1 MPRKKMGPKGR
12 MKKPGGML
20 KKPNT
25 PGEKGRAVK
34 GMITRALATL
44 RKNKKMKGNP
54 SGKDINLLNKLK
66 PKMKKK
72 KKFMQR
78 AKA

>member
-1 MPRKKMGPKGR
+1 MPRMKMGPKGK

-25 PGEKGRAVK
+25 PGEKNRAVK
-34 GMITRALATL
+34 GFITKALADL
-44 RKNKKMKGNP
+44 RKGNKMKGNP
-54 SGKDINLLNKLK
+54 SGRDVRLLKRLA
-66 PKMKKK
+66 PKMPNKKK
-72 KKFMQR
+72 K

>member
-1 MPRKKMGPKGR
+1 MPIMKMGPKGR

-25 PGEKGRAVK
+25 PGEKGRMVK
-34 GMITRALATL
+34 GMITKALADL
-44 RKNKKMKGNP
+44 RKGKKTKGNP
-54 SGKDINLLNKLK
+54 SGKDVRLLKRLA
-66 PKMKKK
+66 PKMKNKK
-72 KKFMQR
+72 QR

>member
-1 MPRKKMGPKGR
+1 MPRMKMGPKGR

-44 RKNKKMKGNP
+44 RKNKNKKGNP
-54 SGKDINLLNKLK
+54 AGKDTNLLNNL

-72 KKFMQR
+72 NKFMKR

>member
-25 PGEKGRAVK
+25 PGEKSRAVK
-34 GMITRALATL
+34 GFITKALADL
-44 RKNKKMKGNP
+44 RKGNKMKGNP
-54 SGKDINLLNKLK
+54 SGKDTRLLKRLA
-66 PKMKKK
+66 PKMKNKK
-72 KKFMQR
+72 QR
-78 AKA
+78 AKV

>member
-25 PGEKGRAVK
+25 PGEKSRAVK
-34 GMITRALATL
+34 GFITKALADL
-44 RKNKKMKGNP
+44 RKGNKMKGNP
-54 SGKDINLLNKLK
+54 SGKDTRLLKRLA
-66 PKMKKK
+66 PKMKNKK
-72 KKFMQR
+72 QR

>member
-1 MPRKKMGPKGR
+1 MGPKGR

-34 GMITRALATL
+34 GFITKALADL
-44 RKNKKMKGNP
+44 RKGNKMKGNP
-54 SGKDINLLNKLK
+54 SGKDTRLLKRLA
-66 PKMKKK
+66 PKMKNKK
-72 KKFMQR
+72 QR
-78 AKA
+78 AKV

>member
-25 PGEKGRAVK
+25 PGEKSRAVK
-34 GMITRALATL
+34 GFITKALADL
-44 RKNKKMKGNP
+44 RKGKKTKGNP
-54 SGKDINLLNKLK
+54 SGKDTRLLKRLA
-66 PKMKKK
+66 PKMKNKK
-72 KKFMQR
+72 QR
-78 AKA
+78 AKV